1 MLVEEWPLS
10 KITPYPGNARRID
23 KAAVT
28 KMAASLDAYG
38 ARQPIVVDQA
48 GVIVVGHRRLLAA
61 AQLGWATFPVHVVA
75 DLDDAQLRAY
85 RLLDNKSADD
95 VAWDD
100 ALLAKELAAL
110 DELGEDLALT
120 GFSDAELDALL
131 ADLDAPKPAKGKGK
145 GKKAKV
151 AAAEAPA
158 KGSLVDTWGVPP
170 FSVFD
175 ARQGYWQERKQ
186 AWIARGLDLGAG
198 RGGEFGETYQMSET
212 LKGGNTAAAKTG
224 VSLFDPAL
232 CEILV
237 RWFCPPKGVV
247 LDPFAG
253 GPVRGVVTGCLG
265 RRYMGVDL
273 RPDQNALNREQGK
286 ALCAGLPHQP
296 EWIDGDSRNLR
307 VLTGGQPA
315 DFVLTCPPYGDLE
328 RYSDDPRDLSAVDY
342 DTFLP
347 AYRAIIRAAVRQL
360 RNDRFAAIV
369 VGDFRDA
376 KGLYRSFVADTI
388 AGFALAGADLYNE
401 AVLLTPA
408 GSASLR
414 AGKQFAASRKL
425 VKTHQNVLVFVKGD
439 PVKATEAVGP
449 VDCAAEAAP

>member
-1 MLVEEWPLS
+1 MQVEEWPLS
-10 KITPYPGNARRID
+10 KITPYPGNARKID

-38 ARQPIVVDQA
+38 ARQPIVVDKA

-61 AQLGWATFPVHVVA
+61 AQLGWATFPVHVA
-75 DLDDAQLRAY
+75 TDLDDAQLRAY

-95 VAWDD
+95 VAWDE
-100 ALLAKELAAL
+100 ALLATELAAL
-110 DELGEDLALT
+110 DDLGEDLALT

-131 ADLDAPKPAKGKGK
+131 ADLGAAPPAKGKKGK
-145 GKKAKV
+145 GKKAK
-151 AAAEAPA
+151 AAADAPA
-158 KGSLVDTWGVPP
+158 KGSLVATWGVPP

-175 ARQGYWQERKQ
+175 ARQGYWQERRQ

-198 RGGEFGETYQMSET
+198 RGAGVGETYNLAGT
-212 LKGGNTAAAKTG
+212 LQDSTAAKTD

-232 CEILV
+232 CEILL

-253 GPVRGVVTGCLG
+253 GPVRGVVAAALG
-265 RRYMGVDL
+265 RRYVGVDL
-273 RPDQNALNREQGK
+273 RPEQNAANRAQ
-286 ALCAGLPHQP
+286 AAAIAGADAPAP

-328 RYSDDPRDLSAVDY
+328 RYSDDPRDLSTLDY
-342 DTFLP
+342 DAFLP
-347 AYRAIIRAAVRQL
+347 AYRAILRAAVRQL
-360 RNDRFAAIV
+360 RADRFAAIV

-376 KGLYRSFVADTI
+376 KGLYRSFVADTV
-388 AGFALAGADLYNE
+388 AAFALAGAALYNE
-401 AVLLTPA
+401 AVLLTPT
-408 GSASLR
+408 GSAGQR
-414 AGKQFAASRKL
+414 ANKQFGASRKL
-425 VKTHQNVLVFVKGD
+425 VKVHQNVLLFVKGD
-439 PVKATEAVGP
+439 PVAATKAIGAVDG
-449 VDCAAEAAP
+449 VAEAAP